1 MMIPLRQG
9 ADLGYTSRMPTHTTD
24 IFELQALLP
33 SPYYCLGC
41 AERVCGAISKVSG
54 VMNSR
59 CTPEEGELEITY
71 DPAVVTGG
79 ELAERI
85 RALALEVT
93 GAVGHAMY
101 RLTGLD

>member
-1 MMIPLRQG
+1 MCR
-9 ADLGYTSRMPTHTTD
+9 LGYTSGMPTHMTD

-41 AERVCGAISKVSG
+41 AERVCGAITKVPG
-54 VMNSR
+54 VIAST
-59 CTPEEGELEITY
+59 CTPAEGELSVTY

-79 ELAERI
+79 ELSERI
-85 RALALEVT
+85 RALALEIS
-93 GAVGHAMY
+93 GGVGHAMY